1 MGCGTQTCVMELG
14 DEPLFTSWG
23 HDLYIAGQYLWFLP
37 ITNQEILSGTEILL
51 AVRFR
56 EALFCR
62 KKMEAKKY
70 RTVIPAPI
78 INSFPE
84 TLV

>member
-1 MGCGTQTCVMELG
+1 MLS
-14 DEPLFTSWG
+14 P
-23 HDLYIAGQYLWFLP
+23 HH
-37 ITNQEILSGTEILL
+37 QEILSGTEILL

-56 EALFCR
+56 EALLCR
-62 KKMEAKKY
+62 KKTEPKKY